1 MALPAQDIRFCAES
15 KVGSTFYGVNA
26 KWLAVARGDEP
37 ADLVISGGRG
47 FSVFTREWVDVGV
60 ALVDGYVVGLGDYD
74 GRQRIDAEGAYLVPG
89 FIDAH
94 VHIESS
100 KLMLDQFSR
109 AVLPHGTT
117 AVVADPHEI
126 ANVLGTDGVHW
137 FLDVCDDIP
146 LDVFVMAP
154 SCVPASPLE
163 SPRRPF
169 SLGDLEGLLRRRRT
183 IGVAEMMNFPGVI
196 AGQAGELAK
205 LQTGLTE
212 HIDGHAPGVRGRPLN
227 AYVAAGIY
235 SDHECAT
242 YEEALEKRRLGMWVM
257 LREGSAARNL
267 VDLLPLV
274 REYGPDRCMFCT
286 DDREPV
292 FLVEEGHIDQMV
304 RTAVQHGV
312 RPEDALVM
320 ATLHPAQYH
329 GLRHLGAIAPG
340 YQADILFLDDL
351 RSFKPR
357 LVLKRGAKP
366 VHRPVET
373 PEWVRQTVN
382 IAPIGD
388 ASFEVKGP
396 AHRIRVIRVV
406 LGQLVTGC
414 ELKEPTVRDGRLVA
428 DPARDLV
435 KIAVVERHNATGRI
449 GVGFATNVGLRR
461 GAFASTVAHDAHN
474 VVVLGVDDADMIRCV
489 RRLAE
494 IGGGIVVVEG
504 GEVKGELH
512 LPVAGL
518 MSDAPLAEVH
528 RRLADMEQ
536 TLRANG
542 VAWDAPFMCLSFL
555 ALSVIP
561 ELKITDRGL
570 VDVGRSQLVPLAVD

>member
-1 MALPAQDIRFCAES
+1 MNSR
-15 KVGSTFYGVNA
+15 
-26 KWLAVARGDEP
+26 WLAVARGDEP
-37 ADLVISGGRG
+37 ADLVLSGGKV
-47 FSVFTREWVDVGV
+47 FSVFTREWLDVDVAVVEGHV
-60 ALVDGYVVGLGDYD
+60 AGLGSYQGNERLDV
-74 GRQRIDAEGAYLVPG
+74 RGAYVVPG

-100 KLMLDQFSR
+100 KLMIDQFSR

-137 FLDVCDDIP
+137 LLDVCEQVP

-154 SCVPASPLE
+154 SCVPASAFE
-163 SPRRPF
+163 SPQRPF
-169 SLGDLEGLLRRRRT
+169 NLGDLAGLLRRHRT
-183 IGVAEMMNFPGVI
+183 LGVAEMMNFPGVI
-196 AGQAGELAK
+196 SGQPAELGK
-205 LQTGLTE
+205 LQTGLNE
-212 HIDGHAPGVRGRPLN
+212 HVDGHAPGVRGRPLN

-235 SDHECAT
+235 SDHECT
-242 YEEALEKRRLGMWVM
+242 TFDEALEKRRLGMWIM

-274 REYGPDRCMFCT
+274 REYGPERCMFCT

-292 FLVEEGHIDQMV
+292 FLVEEGHIDQML
-304 RTAVQHGV
+304 RTAVAHGV

-320 ATLHPAQYH
+320 ATLHPAEYH

-340 YQADILFLDDL
+340 YQADIVVLDDL
-351 RSFKPR
+351 ESFRPR
-357 LVLKRGAKP
+357 LVLKRGLEP
-366 VHRPVET
+366 VHPPIES
-373 PEWVRQTVN
+373 PEWVRRTVN
-382 IAPIGD
+382 LAPLGER
-388 ASFEVKGP
+388 AFSVHGP
-396 AHRIRVIRVV
+396 AHHIRVMAVV
-406 LGQLVTGC
+406 PGQLVTGC
-414 ELKEPTVRDGRLVA
+414 QLTEPTIRDGELVA
-428 DPARDLV
+428 DPSRDLV
-435 KIAVVERHNATGRI
+435 KIAVVERHHATGRV
-449 GVGFATNVGLRR
+449 GVGFATNVGLKR

-474 VVVLGVDDADMIRCV
+474 VIVLGVDDADMLKCV

-494 IGGGIVVVEG
+494 IGGGVVVVTDG
-504 GEVKGELH
+504 QVMGELT

-528 RRLADMEQ
+528 RKLAGMEEV
-536 TLRANG
+536 LRGNG

-561 ELKITDRGL
+561 ELKVTDRGL
-570 VDVGRSQLVPLAVD
+570 VDVNRFELVPLIAD